1 MATVSAADD
10 RILLKHGAGGRA
22 MRRLIEDSFLRAFA
36 GEPEEA
42 AGVIG
47 LSAMDD
53 GAAVRIG
60 DQWLVITTDSHVIQ
74 PVFFPGGDIGRLA
87 VCGTVNDLAMM
98 GATEVLGLTC
108 GVIGQA
114 ENVVVLSVTEGEDKP
129 LKYLVMFRKA
139 DLVLITKTDLLP
151 HLPGVSLEALLEN
164 LARVMPDPRSIL
176 LSAVTG
182 FGMSLWLDWL
192 RRGITPAP
200 C

>member
-1 MATVSAADD
+1 
-10 RILLKHGAGGRA
+10 
-22 MRRLIEDSFLRAFA
+22 
-36 GEPEEA
+36 
-42 AGVIG
+42 
-47 LSAMDD
+47 
-53 GAAVRIG
+53 
-60 DQWLVITTDSHVIQ
+60 
-74 PVFFPGGDIGRLA
+74 
-87 VCGTVNDLAMM
+87 MM